1 MISLYLVPTP
11 IGNIDDMTF
20 RSVKVLNEVDLIFCE
35 DTRNTKVLLAH
46 YNITTPLKSYH
57 IFNEEERVNEIIE
70 LLKAGNV
77 IALVSDAGYPGIS
90 DPGYLVC
97 KKAIENGFNVSTLP
111 GATASLTAL
120 VTSGIPCDKFYFH
133 GFLSHTK
140 SQKIKELEELIDYD
154 KTMIFY
160 ESPHRIKETIYA
172 MKEVYKNRNVCIA
185 RELTKKY
192 EEYIRFNLKDCDNIN
207 LELKGEMVI
216 ICEGAKIK
224 SIALELNSLS
234 VLEHYEHY
242 LKETNDSKEA
252 MKKGD
257 RNQAVK
263 VLNDSFNKI
272 WQKVYTLPEM

>member
-20 RSVKVLNEVDLIFCE
+20 RSIKVLNEVDLIFCE

-46 YNITTPLKSYH
+46 YNISTPLKSYH

-70 LLKAGNV
+70 LLKAGNI

-97 KKAIENGFNVSTLP
+97 KKAIENGFNVSTIP

-120 VTSGIPCDKFYFH
+120 VTSGIPCEKFYFH

-140 SQKIKELEELIDYD
+140 SQKIKELEELIDFD
-154 KTMIFY
+154 KTMLFY

-172 MKEVYKNRNVCIA
+172 MRDVYKNRNVCIA

-192 EEYIRFNLKDCDNIN
+192 EEYIRFNLEDCDQIN
-207 LELKGEMVI
+207 LDLKGEMVI
-216 ICEGAKIK
+216 ICEGAKLN
-224 SIALELNSLS
+224 SVALELNALS
-234 VLEHYEHY
+234 IQEHFEYY
-242 LKETNDSKEA
+242 LKEINDSKEA
-252 MKKGD
+252 MKKVAKD
-257 RNQAVK
+257 RGVSK
-263 VLNDSFNKI
+263 SIIYKEL
-272 WQKVYTLPEM
+272 QK

>member
-20 RSVKVLNEVDLIFCE
+20 RSIKVLNEVDLIFCE

-46 YNITTPLKSYH
+46 YNISTPLKSYH

-70 LLKAGNV
+70 LLKAGNI

-97 KKAIENGFNVSTLP
+97 KKAIENGFNVSTIP

-120 VTSGIPCDKFYFH
+120 VTSGIPCEKFYFH

-140 SQKIKELEELIDYD
+140 SQKIKELEELIDFD

-172 MKEVYKNRNVCIA
+172 MRDVYKNRNVCIA

-192 EEYIRFNLKDCDNIN
+192 EEYIRFNLEDCDQIN
-207 LELKGEMVI
+207 LDLKGEMVI
-216 ICEGAKIK
+216 ICEGAKLN
-224 SIALELNSLS
+224 SVALELNALS
-234 VLEHYEHY
+234 IQEHFEYY
-242 LKETNDSKEA
+242 LKKINDSKEA
-252 MKKGD
+252 MKKVAKD
-257 RNQAVK
+257 RGVSK
-263 VLNDSFNKI
+263 SIIYKEL
-272 WQKVYTLPEM
+272 QK

>member
-20 RSVKVLNEVDLIFCE
+20 RSVKVLNEVDIIFCE

-57 IFNEEERVNEIIE
+57 IFNEDKRVDEIID
-70 LLKAGNV
+70 LLKEGKV

-97 KKAIENGFNVSTLP
+97 KKAIENGFDVTTLP

-120 VTSGIPCDKFYFH
+120 VTSGLPCDKFYFH

-160 ESPHRIKETIYA
+160 ESPHRIKETIYT
-172 MKEVYKNRNVCIA
+172 MKEVFKNRNVCIA

-192 EEYIRFNLKDCDNIN
+192 EEYLRFNLEDCDNYD
-207 LELKGEMVI
+207 LDLKGEMVI
-216 ICEGAKIK
+216 ICEGAKSK
-224 SIALELNSLS
+224 SIALELNNLS
-234 VLEHYEHY
+234 VEEHYEYY
-242 LKETNDSKEA
+242 LQQNIASMDA
-252 MKKGD
+252 MKKVAKD
-257 RNQAVK
+257 R
-263 VLNDSFNKI
+263 KI
-272 WQKVYTLPEM
+272 SKSVIYKQLQK

>member
-20 RSVKVLNEVDLIFCE
+20 RSIKVLNEVDLIFCE

-46 YNITTPLKSYH
+46 YNISTPLKSYH

-70 LLKAGNV
+70 LLKAGNI

-97 KKAIENGFNVSTLP
+97 KKAIENGFNVSTIP

-120 VTSGIPCDKFYFH
+120 VTSGIPCEKFYFH

-140 SQKIKELEELIDYD
+140 SQKIKELEELIDFD

-172 MKEVYKNRNVCIA
+172 MRDVYKNRNVCIA

-192 EEYIRFNLKDCDNIN
+192 EEYIRFNLEDCDQIN
-207 LELKGEMVI
+207 LDLKGEMVI
-216 ICEGAKIK
+216 ICEGAKLN
-224 SIALELNSLS
+224 SVALELNALS
-234 VLEHYEHY
+234 IQEHFEYY
-242 LKETNDSKEA
+242 LKEINDSKEA
-252 MKKGD
+252 MKKVAKD
-257 RNQAVK
+257 RGVSK
-263 VLNDSFNKI
+263 SIIYKEL
-272 WQKVYTLPEM
+272 QK